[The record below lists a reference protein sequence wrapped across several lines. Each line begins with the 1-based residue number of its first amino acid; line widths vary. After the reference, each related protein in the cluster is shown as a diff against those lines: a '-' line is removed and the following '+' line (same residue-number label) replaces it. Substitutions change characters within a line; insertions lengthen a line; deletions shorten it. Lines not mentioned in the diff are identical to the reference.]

1 MRRTISL
8 ALAGALA
15 LVLSAALL
23 TRSRAADPVHPAAP
37 SRNGNMMVTLCDGE
51 TSAEIPGVHEGERPT
66 REQAADVARRLMDE
80 WRRKNPGAS
89 WDDAVQVAQAVRP
102 GETIPPERV
111 PPPSP
116 GVKPAPREGAAEGAH
131 EAGETQQRGGGA
143 TAGGAGGLPAA
154 PQGDVQSGHTYGAF
168 SERDERIWAAE
179 TDKFVKQG
187 HAIFHDATAVGS
199 ANAVSCDMCHPDAS
213 NTHPETYPKFQVQL
227 GRVALL
233 RDMINWCIQN
243 PSRGRPLPDDD
254 PKLKAIEAYI
264 LAQRKGTPLEYGKH

>member
-1 MRRTISL
+1 MRRTTSL
-8 ALAGALA
+8 ASVGAFALA
-15 LVLSAALL
+15 LSALL
-23 TRSRAADPVHPAAP
+23 LSRSRAAGPVHPSAP
-37 SRNGNMMVTLCDGE
+37 STNGNMVVTLCDGE
-51 TSAEIPGVHEGERPT
+51 TSAEIPGVREGDRPT
-66 REQAADVARRLMDE
+66 HAQAEDVARRLMDE
-80 WRRKNPGAS
+80 WRRKNPGAN
-89 WDDAVQVAQAVRP
+89 WDDAVQVAQGQAL
-102 GETIPPERV
+102 PERV

-116 GVKPAPREGAAEGAH
+116 GVKPGAREGAAEGAH
-131 EAGETQQRGGGA
+131 EAAETQQRGGGA
-143 TAGGAGGLPAA
+143 TPGAAGGLPAA

-179 TDKFVKQG
+179 TDKFVMQG
-187 HAIFHDATAVGS
+187 HAIFHDANAVGS